1 MTSIIQF
8 ASKLVFKSKKVRQ
21 IPVKKGKNTIND
33 LYTQIKQNHYRSVFF
48 AFGRTVRKKGMLD
61 SLIKAL
67 TDAGIKTTVF
77 SDIVSDP
84 TIENVEEGLRIFQ
97 KEHCDC
103 IIAVGG
109 GSVLDCA
116 KVIALRAANPHVSV
130 RLMSLYVFP
139 CKRSVP
145 LYAVPTTSGTG
156 SEITFF
162 SVITDTK
169 RHKKLAILS
178 DKYMP
183 DQIIF
188 DSELLRHV
196 PKSPTV
202 YSGLDALTHS
212 IEAYISTFS
221 STFYEDVHSAPAVC
235 RDIFRY
241 LPITAEYPDHEEARL
256 KMAEAAYHAG
266 INFRRASVGYVHA
279 IAHRLGERY
288 QIPHGLACAAAL
300 PYVLESSLPQAK
312 ERLDELALESGIAKN
327 AEGLIEK
334 IRILE
339 RELGIPETFK
349 EIKEKDMPQM
359 IRRILTE
366 ASLQGC
372 PAMLK
377 EKEVK
382 KILMQLKGMQGDM

>member
-8 ASKLVFKSKKVRQ
+8 AAKLVFKSKKVRQ
-21 IPVKKGKNTIND
+21 IPVEKGKNTIND
-33 LYTQIKQNHYRSVFF
+33 LHVQIKKNHYKSVFF
-48 AFGRTVRKKGMLD
+48 ASGKTVRKKGMLD
-61 SLIKAL
+61 SVLKDLA
-67 TDAGIKTTVF
+67 DAGIKTTVF

-97 KEHCDC
+97 KEQCDC

-116 KVIALRAANPHVSV
+116 KVIALRAANTHVSV

-169 RHKKLAILS
+169 KHKKLAILS

-183 DQIIF
+183 DRIIF

-196 PKSPTV
+196 PKAPTV

-221 STFYEDVHSAPAVC
+221 STFYEDVNSAPAVC

-241 LPITAEYPDHEEARL
+241 LPIAAEHPDHEEARL

-288 QIPHGLACAAAL
+288 HIPHGLACAAAL

-349 EIKEKDMPQM
+349 EIKEEDMPQM

-382 KILMQLKGMQGDM
+382 EILMQLKGMQGDM

>member
-8 ASKLVFKSKKVRQ
+8 ASKLVFKSKKIRQ

-33 LYTQIKQNHYRSVFF
+33 LYTQIEQNHYKSVFF
-48 AFGRTVRKKGMLD
+48 ASGRTVRKKGMLD
-61 SLIKAL
+61 SLLKEL

-84 TIENVEEGLRIFQ
+84 TIENVEKGFRIFQ
-97 KEHCDC
+97 KENCDC
-103 IIAVGG
+103 IVAVGG

-116 KVIALRAANPHVSV
+116 KVIALRAANPYVSV
-130 RLMSLYVFP
+130 RLMSMYVFP

-145 LYAVPTTSGTG
+145 LYVVPTTSGTG

-196 PKSPTV
+196 PKAPTV

-221 STFYEDVHSAPAVC
+221 SSFYEDVHSAPDVC

-241 LPITAEYPDHEEARL
+241 LPIVAEHPDDEEARL

-266 INFRRASVGYVHA
+266 INFRRTSVGYAHA
-279 IAHRLGERY
+279 IAHRLGETY
-288 QIPHGLACAAAL
+288 HIPHGLACAVAL
-300 PYVLESSLPQAK
+300 PCVLESSLPQAK
-312 ERLDELALESGIAKN
+312 KRLDELAVKSGLAQDAESF
-327 AEGLIEK
+327 IEK
-334 IRILE
+334 IIWLE
-339 RELGIPETFK
+339 RELQIPEKLK
-349 EIKEKDMPQM
+349 EIEEKDIPMM
-359 IRRILTE
+359 TKRILAE

-377 EKEVK
+377 GKEVE
-382 KILMQLKGMQGDM
+382 KILMQLKGM

>member
-33 LYTQIKQNHYRSVFF
+33 LYTQIEQNHYRSVFF
-48 AFGRTVRKKGMLD
+48 ASGRTVRKKGMLD
-61 SLIKAL
+61 SVLKEL

-145 LYAVPTTSGTG
+145 LYVVPTTSGTG

-196 PKSPTV
+196 PKAPTV

-221 STFYEDVHSAPAVC
+221 TTFREDVKSAPAVC

-241 LPITAEYPDHEEARL
+241 LPIAAEHPDDEEARL

-288 QIPHGLACAAAL
+288 HIPHGLACAAAL
-300 PYVLESSLPQAK
+300 PYVLESSLLQAK

-327 AEGLIEK
+327 AGELIEK

-349 EIKEKDMPQM
+349 EIKEEDMPQM

-382 KILMQLKGMQGDM
+382 EILMQLKGV

>member
-8 ASKLVFKSKKVRQ
+8 VSKLVFKSKKVRQ

-48 AFGRTVRKKGMLD
+48 ASGRTVRKKGMLD

-196 PKSPTV
+196 PKVPTV

-241 LPITAEYPDHEEARL
+241 LPIAAEYPDHEEARL

-288 QIPHGLACAAAL
+288 HIPHGLACAAAL

-312 ERLDELALESGIAKN
+312 ERLDELALESGTAKN

-339 RELGIPETFK
+339 RELGIPEVFK
-349 EIKEKDMPQM
+349 EIKEEDMPQM

-382 KILMQLKGMQGDM
+382 EILMQLKGV